1 MQKCGTHSQYK
12 LRTKKEQLLHSHL
25 LRRCTNVEVLS
36 DVVKQVVFITFA
48 TNQNHRVLSNL
59 MSDIPFAWSEMS
71 VQNHWNNKLN
81 NGRKQYFNIT
91 LMEQWLYRGSSREKF
106 SVVSRLPEDGIGS
119 FCILIPLIGQRYER
133 LPEEQILN
141 SDYIF
146 HSVL

>member
-59 MSDIPFAWSEMS
+59 MSDIPFA
-71 VQNHWNNKLN
+71 
-81 NGRKQYFNIT
+81 
-91 LMEQWLYRGSSREKF
+91 
-106 SVVSRLPEDGIGS
+106 
-119 FCILIPLIGQRYER
+119 
-133 LPEEQILN
+133 
-141 SDYIF
+141 
-146 HSVL
+146 